1 MGAARAAYRFG
12 GASKI
17 LLTIGVYVTKRAL
30 ITGSNG
36 FIGQYLCRSLRDS
49 GYTIRTLNRRVD
61 NQWGN
66 GVSLDLSSTNW
77 DINPCEGIDTIFH
90 LAGKVHSL
98 AEAMQDEEE
107 YWRINTEGTRKL
119 LEAAQQA
126 GVKCFIF
133 FSSVKAA
140 GDCDRQPMDETV
152 ATLPDSGYGQSKYDA
167 EQLVLHGGYV
177 PHPVVIRPCMVYGNS
192 DKGNLPRM
200 IKAIRKGIFPPLP
213 ELHNRRSMVHVE
225 DVVGS
230 ALLAAE
236 MPEAAGQV
244 YIVSDGQTY
253 STRKIY
259 DWTRAALGKPS
270 TSFSIPVSLM
280 RALAKTGDG
289 IGYLRGQRFFFDS
302 DGLDKLIGSA
312 WYSSAKIERELGF
325 KPVHDLPSALPE
337 IVRYLKSMEIPL
349 R

>member
-1 MGAARAAYRFG
+1 
-12 GASKI
+12 
-17 LLTIGVYVTKRAL
+17 VTKRAL
-30 ITGSNG
+30 VTGTNG
-36 FIGQYLCRSLRDS
+36 FIGQYLCRSLNDL
-49 GYTIRTLNRRVD
+49 GYTIRTLNRHVD
-61 NQWGN
+61 NQWGD
-66 GVSLDLSSTNW
+66 GVSMDLSSTNW
-77 DINPCEGIDTIFH
+77 DVNPCEGVDVIFH

-107 YWRINTEGTRKL
+107 YWSINTEGTRKL

-126 GVKCFIF
+126 GVKRFVF

-140 GDCDRQPMDETV
+140 GNCDQQPMDETV
-152 ATLPDSGYGQSKYDA
+152 ATLSDSGYGQSKYDA

-177 PHPVVIRPCMVYGNS
+177 SHPVVIRPSMVYGNS

-225 DVVGS
+225 DVVGA

-259 DWTRAALGKPS
+259 DWTREALGKTPS
-270 TSFSIPVSLM
+270 ALSIPISLM
-280 RALAKTGDG
+280 RALAKAGDI
-289 IGYLRGQRFFFDS
+289 IGCLRRRRFFFDS

-325 KPVHDLPSALPE
+325 KPVHDLKSALPE
-337 IVRYLKSMEIPL
+337 IVCYLESTKTSS